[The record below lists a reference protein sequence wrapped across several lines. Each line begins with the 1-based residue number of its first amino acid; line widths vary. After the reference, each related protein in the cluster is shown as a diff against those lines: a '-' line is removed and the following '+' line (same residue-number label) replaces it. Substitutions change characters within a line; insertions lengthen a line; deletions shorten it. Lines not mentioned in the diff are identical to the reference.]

1 MEERNKRMINE
12 NKFDINMLKNP
23 KLFKVN
29 CLPAHSDH
37 VVYRTD
43 EELERGESG
52 FRECLNGIWKFHYA
66 KNLKETIPGFEKPE
80 YDTSDWDDIHVP
92 AHIQMEGYDKPA
104 YVNTQYPWDGREAIH
119 PGQIPEHFNPVA
131 SYVTF
136 FNVPARMQGQPLFI
150 CFEGVESGFALY
162 LNGQFV
168 GYSEDSFTPS
178 AFELTPYLRD
188 GENKLAVQVFKWT
201 AGSFFEDQ
209 DFYRFSG
216 IFRDVYLYTE
226 PSVHVSDVR
235 IKAMPDAELTEADFR
250 VSMQLTKAEGSVEYV
265 LMKDG
270 QRIVG
275 GKVPCASTSLE
286 INATIDHPILW
297 SAEAPELYDLTL
309 HVYDDNDVLQ
319 EVFRQHVGF
328 RRFEMKDGIMT
339 INGKRIVFHG
349 VNRHEFGCD
358 SGRVVTREE
367 VRQDII
373 TMKRN
378 NINAVRTCHYPDAS
392 YIYELCDEYGLYM
405 IAESNMETHGTWD
418 MIARGQKPISEALP
432 GDSEEYLPLTLDRQ
446 NSNFQLHK
454 NHPAILIWSIGNE
467 SLGGS
472 MTVKLADFFREKDDS
487 RLVHYEGTAHDRR
500 FPDATD
506 MESEMYTTPRD
517 CEKFIKEN
525 PEKPFIL
532 CEYLHSMGNST
543 GNMFKYIDLEER
555 LPKYQGGFIWD
566 FVDQTIRTTNR
577 YGEEYQAYG
586 GDCGERPTDYDFSAN
601 GICDAAHRP
610 YAKMQEVKFCYQNIK
625 LLVSDTDVRIIN
637 KNLFINANAYICDV
651 RVEKEG
657 RLVAEHALEIDVP
670 ALSEKTYPLPVEKE
684 TAPGEYVITV
694 SLKLREKTLW
704 AEQGYEIAFGQG
716 VYSIPAEG
724 SSAQNLDADVLN
736 RVEAA
741 SAKRVKS
748 SLVETEYNPG
758 LRKMSA
764 LSETTLDTD
773 EGRLTVTYGSVNV
786 GVRGEH
792 FFVRLSNLKGGITSY
807 IYGGKEYIK
816 EIPRPNFWRA
826 PTQNDIGNQ
835 MGKRYGF
842 WKLAS
847 LYQTTLP
854 LEGQTDEALGREI
867 MSYPEVAV
875 DDQHVYIRFKH
886 WLPQVRSFVVTTY
899 CVTADGTVTV
909 SMDYNPDGEKLSP
922 MPEFSFMMKLSPELS
937 HMTYYGRGPE
947 ENYCDRN
954 LGAKLGVYET
964 DVKDNV
970 QPYIVPQE
978 TGNRTGVRWAKLT
991 DRRGHGLLFKG
1002 VSEDG
1007 MRHEADVDPYASKPG
1022 TMEFSAIPYTPDQLE
1037 EAQHPYELPRIE
1049 NTVVRVSLKKMGIGG
1064 DNSWGAVTHDE
1075 FLLSG
1080 DHPHHFVFSFR
1091 GL

>member
-1 MEERNKRMINE
+1 
-12 NKFDINMLKNP
+12 
-23 KLFKVN
+23 
-29 CLPAHSDH
+29 
-37 VVYRTD
+37 
-43 EELERGESG
+43 
-52 FRECLNGIWKFHYA
+52 
-66 KNLKETIPGFEKPE
+66 
-80 YDTSDWDDIHVP
+80 
-92 AHIQMEGYDKPA
+92 
-104 YVNTQYPWDGREAIH
+104 
-119 PGQIPEHFNPVA
+119 
-131 SYVTF
+131 
-136 FNVPARMQGQPLFI
+136 
-150 CFEGVESGFALY
+150 
-162 LNGQFV
+162 
-168 GYSEDSFTPS
+168 
-178 AFELTPYLRD
+178 
-188 GENKLAVQVFKWT
+188 
-201 AGSFFEDQ
+201 
-209 DFYRFSG
+209 
-216 IFRDVYLYTE
+216 
-226 PSVHVSDVR
+226 
-235 IKAMPDAELTEADFR
+235 
-250 VSMQLTKAEGSVEYV
+250 
-265 LMKDG
+265 
-270 QRIVG
+270 
-275 GKVPCASTSLE
+275 
-286 INATIDHPILW
+286 
-297 SAEAPELYDLTL
+297 
-309 HVYDDNDVLQ
+309 
-319 EVFRQHVGF
+319 
-328 RRFEMKDGIMT
+328 
-339 INGKRIVFHG
+339 
-349 VNRHEFGCD
+349 
-358 SGRVVTREE
+358 
-367 VRQDII
+367 
-373 TMKRN
+373 
-378 NINAVRTCHYPDAS
+378 
-392 YIYELCDEYGLYM
+392 
-405 IAESNMETHGTWD
+405 
-418 MIARGQKPISEALP
+418 
-432 GDSEEYLPLTLDRQ
+432 
-446 NSNFQLHK
+446 
-454 NHPAILIWSIGNE
+454 
-467 SLGGS
+467 
-472 MTVKLADFFREKDDS
+472 
-487 RLVHYEGTAHDRR
+487 
-500 FPDATD
+500 
-506 MESEMYTTPRD
+506 
-517 CEKFIKEN
+517 
-525 PEKPFIL
+525 
-532 CEYLHSMGNST
+532 
-543 GNMFKYIDLEER
+543 
-555 LPKYQGGFIWD
+555 
-566 FVDQTIRTTNR
+566 
-577 YGEEYQAYG
+577 
-586 GDCGERPTDYDFSAN
+586 
-601 GICDAAHRP
+601 
-610 YAKMQEVKFCYQNIK
+610 MQEVKFCYQNIK

-816 EIPRPNFWRA
+816 DIPRPNFWRA